1 MGALGVVHNF
11 NNQNLIS
18 YQDNFHAKGD
28 IPFVIYFDFETNAPT
43 DHCFDPEQ
51 KKMFAVSY
59 VMIVAF
65 HPELKLNRIII
76 QRSYAHSTE
85 QLTSLNY
92 FTQEQINFIDHTL
105 LKMLKDMAFDVS
117 KRKCKNSMGQM
128 FCIESA
134 LVKKTIL
141 KWFNKKFKQQFVEMS
156 PIKKLRYEK
165 QNPVNW
171 KTDKCVI
178 CQFPLKVEPTNF
190 KTPDDEMS
198 FGDFVIRYEHKFL
211 RNIYTNEQIKDS
223 YHLKDLESYYEIFEE
238 YNAILVGLLALLN
251 NFNRND
257 FIYSAVENFVND
269 NFY

>member
-1 MGALGVVHNF
+1 MVYNF

-18 YQDNFHAKGD
+18 YQDNFHAKDD
-28 IPFVIYFDFETNAPT
+28 IPFVIYFDFETTAPT
-43 DHCFDPEQ
+43 DNCFDPEQ

-59 VMIVAF
+59 VMIIAF
-65 HPELKLNRIII
+65 HPELKLNRIVI
-76 QRSYAHSTE
+76 QRSYPHSIE
-85 QLTSLNY
+85 ELNY
-92 FTQEQINFIDHTL
+92 FTQDQINFIDYTL
-105 LKMLKDMAFDVS
+105 LKMLKDMTFDVS

-141 KWFNKKFKQQFVEMS
+141 KWLNKKFKQQFLELN
-156 PIKKLRYEK
+156 PIKKLKYEK

-178 CQFPLKVEPTNF
+178 FQFPLKVEPTNF
-190 KTPDDEMS
+190 KTADDKMS
-198 FGDFVIRYEHKFL
+198 FGDFVIRYGHEFL

>member
-1 MGALGVVHNF
+1 MHS
-11 NNQNLIS
+11 I
-18 YQDNFHAKGD
+18 
-28 IPFVIYFDFETNAPT
+28 E
-43 DHCFDPEQ
+43 
-51 KKMFAVSY
+51 
-59 VMIVAF
+59 
-65 HPELKLNRIII
+65 ELR
-76 QRSYAHSTE
+76 
-85 QLTSLNY
+85 SLNY

-141 KWFNKKFKQQFVEMS
+141 KWFNKKFKQQFVELN

-211 RNIYTNEQIKDS
+211 RNIYTSEQIKDS
-223 YHLKDLESYYEIFEE
+223 YHLKGLEGYYEIFEE
-238 YNAILVGLLALLN
+238 YIAICGGLLPLLN

-257 FIYSAVENFVND
+257 FINSAVENFFND
-269 NFY
+269 NFYGDEIIEIKNTIAQTEI